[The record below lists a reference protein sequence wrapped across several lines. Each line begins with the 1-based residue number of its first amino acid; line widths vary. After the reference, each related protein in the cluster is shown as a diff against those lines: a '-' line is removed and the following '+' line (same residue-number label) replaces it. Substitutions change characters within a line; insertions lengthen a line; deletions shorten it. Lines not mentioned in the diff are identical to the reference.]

1 MEEGVLRTKR
11 YPEAEAEG
19 ITAPE
24 AANPV
29 QQA

>member
-11 YPEAEAEG
+11 YPEAEEDG
-19 ITAPE
+19 ITQPDAS
-24 AANPV
+24 NPG